1 MVARL
6 PSDGGDA
13 NLWGAL
19 LNEFLRVAH
28 LDSGAIRTVPEDLG
42 VPLALGEATFARRHF
57 ASAGATISGDLQ
69 LSFFTACKTET
80 VTQLSMYSAGTAGAS
95 VTLNRWGVY
104 NVAANGDLTLT
115 ASTPNDLTLFTATGT
130 RYVKALSVPWAK
142 VAGNRYAV
150 GFLTVAGTPPSVYGS
165 TDISTALADNVWG
178 RDPRLSGR
186 VTGQT
191 DLPASV
197 AAASVVDSRR
207 NPFVE
212 CLL

>member
-1 MVARL
+1 VVARL

-13 NLWGAL
+13 NIWGAL
-19 LNEFLRVAH
+19 LNEFLKTAH
-28 LDSGAIRTVPEDLG
+28 LDNGAIRTVPEDLG
-42 VPLALGEATFARRHF
+42 VPLTLGEATFPRQRF
-57 ASAGATISGDLQ
+57 ASPGATTSGDLQ
-69 LSFFTACKTET
+69 LTYFTACKTET
-80 VTQLSMYSAGTAGAS
+80 VTQLAMYSAGTAAAT

-115 ASTPNDLTLFTATGT
+115 ASTPNDTTLFTATST
-130 RYVKALSVPWAK
+130 RYVKSLSVPWSK

-150 GFLTVAGTPPSVYGS
+150 GFLTVATTPPSVYGS
-165 TDISTALADNVWG
+165 TDVSTALADTVWG